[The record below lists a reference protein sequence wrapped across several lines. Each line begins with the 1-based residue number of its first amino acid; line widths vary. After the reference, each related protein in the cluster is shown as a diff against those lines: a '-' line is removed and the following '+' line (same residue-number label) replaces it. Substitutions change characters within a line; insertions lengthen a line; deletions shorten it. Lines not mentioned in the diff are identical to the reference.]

1 MSIELKDITKVVNG
15 ATHIHPTSVAL
26 QDCEFNVLLGATLS
40 GKTTLLRLLAGLE
53 KPSTGEVLLDGR
65 SMNPVSVQ
73 RRSVAMVYQEFIN
86 YPNMTVFENIASP
99 LKVKKMPSPEIKR
112 RVGDIAELLNLSDML
127 DRDVSN
133 LSGGQQQRTA
143 LARALVKNAS
153 LVLLD
158 EPLANLDY
166 KLREQLRDELP
177 RLFEKSD
184 TTVVYAT
191 SEPEEALM
199 LGGYTAALHEG
210 RVEQYGRTIDI
221 YRKPQN
227 LHCAKIF
234 SHPPINLAPVVK
246 SADHIR
252 FADIAEWSCPDAM
265 KRKPDGPYTLGIRP
279 YDLTLARSDK
289 LDCVALSSGVV
300 QLAELTDSESLI
312 HFEIEGNKWI
322 SESAGVHRFAAGSQ
336 IEVHMNLGG
345 CHYFDEH
352 GISAH

>member
-1 MSIELKDITKVVNG
+1 
-15 ATHIHPTSVAL
+15 
-26 QDCEFNVLLGATLS
+26 
-40 GKTTLLRLLAGLE
+40 
-53 KPSTGEVLLDGR
+53 
-65 SMNPVSVQ
+65 
-73 RRSVAMVYQEFIN
+73 
-86 YPNMTVFENIASP
+86 
-99 LKVKKMPSPEIKR
+99 
-112 RVGDIAELLNLSDML
+112 LNLADML
-127 DRDVSN
+127 GRDVSN

-143 LARALVKNAS
+143 LARALVKDAS

-177 RLFEKSD
+177 RLFRKSG

-246 SADHIR
+246 SANQIR
-252 FADIAEWSCPDAM
+252 FADFVEWPCPDAM
-265 KRKPDGPYTLGIRP
+265 RNKPDGQYTLGVRP
-279 YDLTLARSDK
+279 HDLSLSESEELNR
-289 LDCVALSSGVV
+289 VVLSSGVV
-300 QLAELTDSESLI
+300 QLAELTGSESLI
-312 HFEIEGNKWI
+312 HFEIEGNNWI
-322 SESAGVHRFAAGSQ
+322 SESAGVHRFASGSQ
-336 IEVHMNLGG
+336 IKVHMNLGG
-345 CHYFDEH
+345 CHYFDEQ
-352 GISAH
+352 GVSAY